1 MRVAFSPWAFETS
14 PKRRRQ
20 RAMKCQH
27 IGCECETAPVKKNDR
42 VFCSEHCADAD
53 ANGHRATGCGCG
65 HSGCRATG
73 PKG

>member
-1 MRVAFSPWAFETS
+1 
-14 PKRRRQ
+14 
-20 RAMKCQH
+20 MKCQH
-27 IGCECETAPVKKNDR
+27 IGCECENATVKKNDR